1 MKTALL
7 LTNSAETQ
15 RLLTDIL
22 GERTNLVLLPPPSEA
37 TRERFDALF
46 ATWLRLADA
55 VILDAASLGAPS
67 RWAVE
72 SLAAAKIEERQAVV
86 VRAAAGQQALYSFPP
101 HWLTV
106 SDTESPE
113 QLQQALGTFFELRE
127 TQAKLKRADA
137 VITQQRQIARASA
150 STGPRPM
157 RASGIPP
164 APALSASS
172 SNDLYRYRA
181 ALKSISQLLGRRPER
196 DALWRELLGIVRE
209 LLGVGKLAI
218 FARAWRADLT
228 ADPAAGTAE
237 TLAAVA
243 SAGIAPEV
251 VGHLRL
257 TADAGIGGYLGS
269 EARILRRAQLLDP
282 LALDFDPQIA
292 HEFEL
297 LGTEVAVPMFD
308 NDRLFGVLTFSGKI
322 TGEPLANE
330 ELELAYHLLA
340 QIAQAIHNF
349 DLLDQIASQQ
359 RLLSE
364 VLANVQSGVV
374 VVGQGN
380 RILCLN
386 RRARELLELA
396 PAEPGPGAGDWVG
409 QPLNNLP
416 SRVADVVFEALET
429 GQEIQQREVT
439 LPRGHRPLGL
449 SVTRFVAATSGP
461 AAAEDNRV
469 AVALIEDL
477 TQLKLQQAQA
487 RALADKEFFT
497 RLAARLSH
505 ELKNSLVSIKIFAQL
520 LPERYNEKEFREQF
534 STTVTNEV
542 SRVDVLV
549 NNLTFFAHPLLL
561 VYEEVVI
568 SDLIEACLKNI
579 RQEFGRKQVVHIVG
593 VGEKAPESPAAPV
606 VTVKKNFSHKIARIE
621 ADRIRLMQAFEHVL
635 RNAVQSLPQ
644 GGRLSVSTAD
654 AQPGDYPEGSLPPG
668 GAMRIE
674 WQDSGTGIALEDLKQ
689 VTEPFVTTRNVGVG
703 LGLTIVKKII
713 ERHGGRL
720 EIDSLLGR
728 GTTVVMLLP
737 LKAQPHPDDKLLAEN
752 AEEGAP
758 SDLHEAGE
766 DADAPGDAAGRRD
779 ANTGRRADKK

>member
-15 RLLTDIL
+15 RLLTEIL
-22 GERTNLVLLPPPSEA
+22 GEKTNFVLLPPPSEPV
-37 TRERFDALF
+37 REKFDALF
-46 ATWLRLADA
+46 ATWLRFADA
-55 VILDAASLGAPS
+55 VILDAAALGAPS
-67 RWAVE
+67 RWAIE
-72 SLAAAKIEERQAVV
+72 SLAAAQIEDRQAIV
-86 VRAAAGQQALYSFPP
+86 VRATAAQQAMYSRAP
-101 HWLTV
+101 HWLTI
-106 SDTESPE
+106 SDTDSPE
-113 QLQQALGTFFELRE
+113 QLKQSLGTFFELCN

-137 VITQQRQIARASA
+137 VITRQRQTALTAS
-150 STGPRPM
+150 SMGERPM

-164 APALSASS
+164 VPAPSTSS

-181 ALKSISQLLGRRPER
+181 ALKSISQLLGRHPDREL
-196 DALWRELLGIVRE
+196 LWRELLGIVRE

-218 FARAWRADLT
+218 FTRAFPTDLT
-228 ADPAAGTAE
+228 GEPAGPMVDYLTVA
-237 TLAAVA
+237 A
-243 SAGIAPEV
+243 SAGIAPRV
-251 VGHLRL
+251 VEHLRL
-257 TADAGIGGYLGS
+257 TAEAGIGGYLTS
-269 EARILRRAQLLDP
+269 EAKILRRAQLLDP

-292 HEFEL
+292 REFEL

-308 NDRLFGVLTFSGKI
+308 NDRLFGMLTFSGKI

-340 QIAQAIHNF
+340 QIAQAARNF
-349 DLLDQIASQQ
+349 DLLDQIACQQ

-374 VVGQGN
+374 VVSQDN
-380 RILCLN
+380 RILNLN

-396 PAEPGPGAGDWVG
+396 PLGAGLGAEDLVG
-409 QPLNNLP
+409 QPLNRLP
-416 SRVADVVFEALET
+416 SRVADVVFETLQT
-429 GQEIQQREVT
+429 GREIQQREVT
-439 LPRGHRPLGL
+439 LPHGHRPLGV
-449 SVTRFVAATSGP
+449 SVTRFAVTVGGP
-461 AAAEDNRV
+461 AAAEENLV

-477 TQLKLQQAQA
+477 TQVKLQQAQA
-487 RALADKEFFT
+487 RELADKEFFT

-542 SRVDVLV
+542 NRVDVLV

-568 SDLIEACLKNI
+568 SDLIEACLKNVT
-579 RQEFGRKQVVHIVG
+579 QEFGRKQIAHIIG
-593 VGEKAPESPAAPV
+593 VGDKAPESPPAPV
-606 VTVKKNFSHKIARIE
+606 VTVKKNFGHKCARIE

-644 GGRLSVSTAD
+644 GGRLSVSTAEAPPTD
-654 AQPGDYPEGSLPPG
+654 FPDGHLPPG
-668 GAMRIE
+668 GALRIE
-674 WQDSGTGIALEDLKQ
+674 WQDSGTGIALEDLKR

-703 LGLTIVKKII
+703 LGLTIVKKIV

-737 LKAQPHPDDKLLAEN
+737 LKAQAHPDDNLLNEN
-752 AEEGAP
+752 LKGGTPSDPGGAEEAT
-758 SDLHEAGE
+758 EARNRV
-766 DADAPGDAAGRRD
+766 AGR
-779 ANTGRRADKK
+779 